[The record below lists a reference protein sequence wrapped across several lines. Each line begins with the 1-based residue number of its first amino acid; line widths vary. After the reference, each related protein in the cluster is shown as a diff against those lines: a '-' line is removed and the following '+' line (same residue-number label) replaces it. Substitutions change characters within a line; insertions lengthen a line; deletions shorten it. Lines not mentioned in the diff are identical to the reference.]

1 MKKFIAVIVTIMV
14 LMGLVSA
21 CAESNDEFI
30 TEYLYNMS
38 CELHCESLGL
48 IDASLMQSEEDIEAW
63 ITGLFPDMTREEI
76 LESLTMTV
84 YEDVGFWYK
93 VASIDIVNE
102 NGNEPVFLFA
112 VNVFG
117 W

>member
-1 MKKFIAVIVTIMV
+1 MKKFITVIVTIMV

-21 CAESNDEFI
+21 YGESNDEFI

-48 IDASLMQSEEDIEAW
+48 IDASSMQSQENVEAW
-63 ITGLFPDMTREEI
+63 IMGLFPDMTRDEI
-76 LESLTMTV
+76 LENLDFTE
-84 YEDVGFWYK
+84 YEDAGFWYR
-93 VASIDIVNE
+93 VASIDVKTE
-102 NGNEPVFLFA
+102 NGNKPVYLFA
-112 VNVFG
+112 INVFG